1 MKLSSWKKVVVLTG
15 WMLAALVPAVWG
27 QESGSSVLASDLKE
41 LSIEELMEIDVTS
54 VSRRSEPFSGVPA
67 ALTVLTA
74 DEIRR
79 SGANSLPEALR
90 LATGLHVARSDG
102 RTWAISARGFNITT
116 ANKLLVLI
124 DGRTVYTPLFSGV
137 FWDVQDTLLEDIDR
151 IEIIRGPGA
160 TLWGA
165 NAVNGV
171 INIITKT
178 ADTTQGGLAFAG
190 AGTEE
195 RGFGGVRHGGA
206 LGERGHYRAYAK
218 YTHRDALRRASGA
231 DAGDPMWLGQGG
243 FRSDWRGAGADTFT
257 LQGDAYTGR
266 SGEAIRDDTNL
277 DGGNLLGRW
286 SRALS
291 DTSNMELQVYWD
303 RTHRY
308 IPDLFEEHLD
318 TWDLDFQH
326 RLLLA
331 GRHDVVWG
339 LGYRLMRDRVDNS
352 AVVAFLP
359 GRRTMEL
366 GSAFVQ
372 DEIELVQDR
381 LRLTVGSKL
390 EHHESTGLEVQP
402 NARLAWTPDERRTLW
417 AAISRAV
424 RTPTRIDEDVVF
436 YFPDGSAFVQGSRDF
451 HSEKLLAY
459 ELGYRRQLGQ
469 DLSLDVATFYN
480 VYDELRSQEPAPGG
494 GFPIT
499 LANNLEGE
507 TYGLEVRSSWQATPR
522 WRWHAAYAYLEK
534 DLRVQPGSRDVT
546 GGRGEGNDPRHRA
559 SLRSSLD
566 LPAGLELDGWLR
578 YVDELPFPAVPSYLG
593 LDLRLGW
600 RPTGALE
607 LSLVGQNLLHESHP
621 EFGAPTPNRLEVERG
636 FYGRATWRF

>member
-1 MKLSSWKKVVVLTG
+1 MRISSWKKVAALTG
-15 WMLAALVPAVWG
+15 WLLAALVPAGWG
-27 QESGSSVLASDLKE
+27 QEAGPGASASDLKD

-54 VSRRSEPFSGVPA
+54 VSRRSERFSGVPA

-90 LATGLHVARSDG
+90 LATSLHVARANG
-102 RTWAISARGFNITT
+102 RTWAISSRGFNITT

-124 DGRTVYTPLFSGV
+124 DGRIVYTPLFSGV
-137 FWDVQDTLLEDIDR
+137 FWDVQDTLLEDVER

-171 INIITKT
+171 INIITRS
-178 ADTTQGGLAFAG
+178 AGTTQGGLAVAG
-190 AGTEE
+190 GGTEE
-195 RGFGGVRHGGA
+195 RGFGGARYGGP

-218 YTHRDALRRASGA
+218 YSNRDALQYPSGA
-231 DAGDPMWLGQGG
+231 GARDPMWLGQGG
-243 FRSDWRGAGADTFT
+243 FRSDWSGSDGDTFT
-257 LQGDAYTGR
+257 FQGDAYTGR
-266 SGEAIRDDTNL
+266 IGEAIRDDTNV

-286 SRALS
+286 SRAVS
-291 DTSNMELQVYWD
+291 ETSNLELQVYWD

-326 RLLLA
+326 HLLIA
-331 GRHDVVWG
+331 GRHDVLWG
-339 LGYRLMRDRVDNS
+339 LGYRVMRDRVDNS
-352 AVVAFLP
+352 ATVAFLP

-366 GSAFVQ
+366 ASAFIQ
-372 DEIELVQDR
+372 DEVELVEDR

-402 NARLAWTPDERRTLW
+402 NVRLAWTPNGRRTLW
-417 AAISRAV
+417 GAVSRAV
-424 RTPTRIDEDVVF
+424 RTPTRIDEDIVL
-436 YFPDGSAFVQGSRDF
+436 YSPDGSVLTQGSRDF
-451 HSEKLLAY
+451 DSEKLLAY
-459 ELGYRRQLGQ
+459 ELGFRAQPRQ
-469 DLSLDVATFYN
+469 DLSLDVAAFYN
-480 VYDELRSQEPAPGG
+480 VYDELRSQERAPDG

-507 TYGLEVRSSWQATPR
+507 TYGMEVRSNWQATPR
-522 WRWHAAYAYLEK
+522 WRWHAAYVYLEK
-534 DLRVQPGSRDVT
+534 DLHVLPGSRDIT

-566 LPAGLELDGWLR
+566 LAAGFELDGWLR
-578 YVDELPFPAVPSYLG
+578 YVDELPFPEVPSYLE

-600 RPTGALE
+600 RPTEALE

-621 EFGAPTPNRLEVERG
+621 EFGAPTPNRPEVERG
-636 FYGRATWRF
+636 FYGKATWRF